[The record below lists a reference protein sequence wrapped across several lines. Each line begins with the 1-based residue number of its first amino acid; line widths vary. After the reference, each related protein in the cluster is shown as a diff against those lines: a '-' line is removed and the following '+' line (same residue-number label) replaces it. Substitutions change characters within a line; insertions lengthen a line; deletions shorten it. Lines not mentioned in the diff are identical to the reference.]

1 MGLRDT
7 SYRGRADN
15 ATRIYWLA
23 RGITLLSCNNLE
35 WSIICRNP
43 ESLCCTPELILQI
56 NYISREIEAGQSPRA
71 TESREVGDPG
81 LEDPEAEPHRSCCFF
96 LLGQARAGKP
106 LLGLG
111 LHPQTPRD
119 SGVYSVP
126 TLPPS
131 PGENRSCPPS
141 CPPCGQGTPP
151 GLLPGGPKR
160 LQAQA
165 LQVQSRLPPWEVRRS
180 RCASVVSMEIC
191 QPGNLDGQ
199 LGLGL
204 QAFVFAKPFLER
216 KH

>member
-43 ESLCCTPELILQI
+43 ESLCCTPELILPI

-81 LEDPEAEPHRSCCFF
+81 LEDPEAEPHRS
-96 LLGQARAGKP
+96 
-106 LLGLG
+106 

-141 CPPCGQGTPP
+141 CPPCGQGTQP

-165 LQVQSRLPPWEVRRS
+165 LQFQSRLPPWEVRRS

>member
-56 NYISREIEAGQSPRA
+56 NYISREIEAERSPRA

-81 LEDPEAEPHRSCCFF
+81 LEDPEAEPHRS
-96 LLGQARAGKP
+96 
-106 LLGLG
+106 

-119 SGVYSVP
+119 SGVYPVP

-141 CPPCGQGTPP
+141 CPPCGQGTQP
-151 GLLPGGPKR
+151 GLLPGGPKG
-160 LQAQA
+160 
-165 LQVQSRLPPWEVRRS
+165 SRPRHCRFRADS
-180 RCASVVSMEIC
+180 R
-191 QPGNLDGQ
+191 PG
-199 LGLGL
+199 
-204 QAFVFAKPFLER
+204 K
-216 KH
+216 